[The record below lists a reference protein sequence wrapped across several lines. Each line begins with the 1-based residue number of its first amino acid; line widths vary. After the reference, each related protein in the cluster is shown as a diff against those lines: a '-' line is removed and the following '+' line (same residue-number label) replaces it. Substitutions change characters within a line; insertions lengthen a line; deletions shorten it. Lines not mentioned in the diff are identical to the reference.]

1 LFGKFISVEGG
12 EGSGKSTLL
21 SRLKRLFE
29 EKKLPVVF
37 SFEPG
42 GTELG
47 KEIRE
52 SLIKNRSFFS
62 SRAEA
67 LLYAAARAQH
77 MEELIVPSLESGKHV
92 IVDRF
97 VDASLAYQGVAR
109 KLGLKRIRDLNEW
122 AMGGIYPNRTYLLDI
137 DPQLGL
143 SRAKARQNLDRIER
157 EALTFHQEI
166 RKAYLHLAKIHPKR
180 YVLIDASQKPDEVF
194 GLVQKDLLGY
204 LSANG

>member
-1 LFGKFISVEGG
+1 MSSKFISVEGG

-21 SRLKRLFE
+21 SRLKKLFE
-29 EKKLPVVF
+29 EKNIPVVF

-42 GTELG
+42 GTDLG

-62 SRAEA
+62 PRAEA

-77 MEELIVPSLESGKHV
+77 MDELIIPSLQNGKHV

-109 KLGLKRIRDLNEW
+109 NLGLKRIRDLNEW
-122 AMGGIYPNRTYLLDI
+122 AMKGVYPDRTYLLDI
-137 DPQLGL
+137 DPKVGL
-143 SRAKARQNLDRIER
+143 SRAKSRQSLDRIEQ
-157 EALTFHQEI
+157 EALSFHQEI
-166 RKAYLHLAKIHPKR
+166 RKAYLNLSKIHPQR

>member
-1 LFGKFISVEGG
+1 MFGKFISVEGG

-21 SRLKRLFE
+21 SRLKKLFE

-92 IVDRF
+92 VVDRF

>member
-1 LFGKFISVEGG
+1 MSAKFISVEGG

-21 SRLKRLFE
+21 SRLKKLFE
-29 EKKLPVVF
+29 DKKVPVVF

-52 SLIKNRSFFS
+52 SLIKNRNFFS
-62 SRAEA
+62 ARAEA

-77 MEELIVPSLESGKHV
+77 IDELIIPSLQGGKHV

-109 KLGLKRIRDLNEW
+109 KLGLKRVRDLNEW
-122 AMGGIYPNRTYLLDI
+122 ATNGLYPDRTYLLDL
-137 DPQLGL
+137 DPQIGL
-143 SRAKARQNLDRIER
+143 SRAKSRQALDRIER
-157 EALTFHQEI
+157 EALSFHQQI
-166 RKAYLHLAKIHPKR
+166 RSAYLSLSKMHPER

-204 LSANG
+204 LSADG

>member
-1 LFGKFISVEGG
+1 LSAKFISVEGG

-21 SRLKRLFE
+21 SRLKKLFE
-29 EKKLPVVF
+29 DKKVPVIF

-52 SLIKNRSFFS
+52 SLIKNRNFFS
-62 SRAEA
+62 ARAEA

-77 MEELIVPSLESGKHV
+77 MDELIIPSLQSGKHV

-109 KLGLKRIRDLNEW
+109 KLGLKRVRDLNEW
-122 AMGGIYPNRTYLLDI
+122 ATNGVYPDRTYLLDL
-137 DPQLGL
+137 DPQIGL
-143 SRAKARQNLDRIER
+143 SRAKSRQALDRIER
-157 EALTFHQEI
+157 EALSFHQQI
-166 RKAYLHLAKIHPKR
+166 RNAYLSLSKMHPER

-204 LSANG
+204 LSADG

>member
-1 LFGKFISVEGG
+1 LSAKFISVEGG

-21 SRLKRLFE
+21 SCLKKLFE
-29 EKKLPVVF
+29 DKKLPVVF

-52 SLIKNRSFFS
+52 SLIKNRNFFS
-62 SRAEA
+62 PRAEA

-77 MEELIVPSLESGKHV
+77 MDELIIPSLQSGKHV

-109 KLGLKRIRDLNEW
+109 KLGLKRVRDLNEW
-122 AMGGIYPNRTYLLDI
+122 ATNGFYPNRTYLLDL
-137 DPQLGL
+137 DPQIGL
-143 SRAKARQNLDRIER
+143 SRAKSRQALDRIER
-157 EALTFHQEI
+157 EALSFHQQI
-166 RKAYLHLAKIHPKR
+166 RNAYLSLSKMHPER

-204 LSANG
+204 LSADG

>member
-1 LFGKFISVEGG
+1 MSAKFISVEGG

-21 SRLKRLFE
+21 SRLKKLFE
-29 EKKLPVVF
+29 DKKVPVVF

-52 SLIKNRSFFS
+52 SLIKNRNFFS
-62 SRAEA
+62 ARAEA

-77 MEELIVPSLESGKHV
+77 MDELIIPSLQSGKHV

-109 KLGLKRIRDLNEW
+109 KLGLKRVRDLNEW
-122 AMGGIYPNRTYLLDI
+122 ATNGLYPDRTYLLDL
-137 DPQLGL
+137 DPQIGL
-143 SRAKARQNLDRIER
+143 SRAKSRQALDRIER
-157 EALTFHQEI
+157 EALSFHQQI
-166 RKAYLHLAKIHPKR
+166 RNAYLSLSKMHPER

-204 LSANG
+204 LSADG

>member
-1 LFGKFISVEGG
+1 MSAKFISVEGG

-21 SRLKRLFE
+21 SRLKKLFE
-29 EKKLPVVF
+29 DKKVPVVF

-52 SLIKNRSFFS
+52 SLIKNRNFFS
-62 SRAEA
+62 ARAEA

-77 MEELIVPSLESGKHV
+77 MDELIIPSLQSGKHV

-109 KLGLKRIRDLNEW
+109 KLGLKRVRDLNEW
-122 AMGGIYPNRTYLLDI
+122 ATNGLYPDRTYVLDL
-137 DPQLGL
+137 DPQIGL
-143 SRAKARQNLDRIER
+143 SRAKSRQALDRIER
-157 EALTFHQEI
+157 EALSFHQQI
-166 RKAYLHLAKIHPKR
+166 RNAYLSLSKMHPER

-204 LSANG
+204 LSADG

>member
-1 LFGKFISVEGG
+1 MSAKFISVEGG

-21 SRLKRLFE
+21 SRLKKLFE
-29 EKKLPVVF
+29 DKKVPVIF

-52 SLIKNRSFFS
+52 SLIKNRNFFS
-62 SRAEA
+62 ARAEA

-77 MEELIVPSLESGKHV
+77 MDELIIPSLQSGKHV

-109 KLGLKRIRDLNEW
+109 KLGLKRVRDLNEW
-122 AMGGIYPNRTYLLDI
+122 ATNGVYPDRTYLLDL
-137 DPQLGL
+137 DPQIGL
-143 SRAKARQNLDRIER
+143 SRAKSRQALDRIER
-157 EALTFHQEI
+157 EALSFHQQI
-166 RKAYLHLAKIHPKR
+166 RNAYLSLSKMHPER

-204 LSANG
+204 LSADG

>member
-1 LFGKFISVEGG
+1 MSAKFISVEGG

-21 SRLKRLFE
+21 SRLKKLFE
-29 EKKLPVVF
+29 DKKVPVVF

-52 SLIKNRSFFS
+52 SLIKNRNFFS
-62 SRAEA
+62 ARAEA

-77 MEELIVPSLESGKHV
+77 MDELIIPSLQSGKHV

-109 KLGLKRIRDLNEW
+109 KLGLKRVRDLNEW
-122 AMGGIYPNRTYLLDI
+122 ATNGVYPDRTYLLDL
-137 DPQLGL
+137 DPQIGL
-143 SRAKARQNLDRIER
+143 SRAKSRQALDRIER
-157 EALTFHQEI
+157 EALSFHQQI
-166 RKAYLHLAKIHPKR
+166 RNAYLSLSKMHPER

-204 LSANG
+204 LSADG

>member
-1 LFGKFISVEGG
+1 MSAKFISVEGG

-21 SRLKRLFE
+21 SCLKKLFE
-29 EKKLPVVF
+29 DKKLPVVF

-52 SLIKNRSFFS
+52 SLIKNRNFFS
-62 SRAEA
+62 PRAEA

-77 MEELIVPSLESGKHV
+77 MDELIIPSLQSGKHV

-109 KLGLKRIRDLNEW
+109 KLGLKRVRDLNEW
-122 AMGGIYPNRTYLLDI
+122 ATNGFYPNRTYLLDL
-137 DPQLGL
+137 DPQIGL
-143 SRAKARQNLDRIER
+143 SRAKSRQALDRIER
-157 EALTFHQEI
+157 EALSFHQQI
-166 RKAYLHLAKIHPKR
+166 RNAYLSLSKMHPER

-204 LSANG
+204 LSADG

>member
-1 LFGKFISVEGG
+1 MSAKFISVEGG

-21 SRLKRLFE
+21 SRLKKLFE
-29 EKKLPVVF
+29 DKKVPVVF

-47 KEIRE
+47 QEIRE
-52 SLIKNRSFFS
+52 SLIKNRNFFS
-62 SRAEA
+62 ARAEA

-77 MEELIVPSLESGKHV
+77 MDELIIPSLQSGKHV

-109 KLGLKRIRDLNEW
+109 KLGLKRVRDLNEW
-122 AMGGIYPNRTYLLDI
+122 ATNGLYPDRTYLLDL
-137 DPQLGL
+137 DPQIGL
-143 SRAKARQNLDRIER
+143 SRAKSRQALDRIER
-157 EALTFHQEI
+157 EALSFHQQI
-166 RKAYLHLAKIHPKR
+166 RNAYLSLSKMHPER

-204 LSANG
+204 LSADG

>member
-1 LFGKFISVEGG
+1 MFGKFISVEGG

-21 SRLKRLFE
+21 SRLKKLFE

-62 SRAEA
+62 TRAEA